1 MNNKKGSIEML
12 KEIAGG
18 VCAAKGFQAAGVHCG
33 VKAGSSPDKKV
44 GFSCPREGRFFRPS
58 LAF

>member
-33 VKAGSSPDKKV
+33 VKRSEEHTSELQ
-44 GFSCPREGRFFRPS
+44 SH
-58 LAF
+58 